1 MPWLGT
7 LSVGLENKIKPT
19 VEKCFFGVEQ
29 RAIFKSCPLLPAI
42 KKKKKGCVACFAF
55 KQFSL

>member
-7 LSVGLENKIKPT
+7 LSVGLENKIKPI

-42 KKKKKGCVACFAF
+42 KKKKRMCCLLCF
-55 KQFSL
+55 